1 MAWAYGESNIVFV
14 KIFAGIIG
22 LLILIACT
30 FGLWFGLLFFPDI
43 SIQFNAG
50 YLLNYFLFLFISV
63 FLIWYG
69 FWR

>member
-1 MAWAYGESNIVFV
+1 MAGIYGESNIAFI
-14 KIFAGIIG
+14 KSFAGIIG

-30 FGLWFGLLFFPDI
+30 FGLWFGVLFFPDI
-43 SIQFNAG
+43 NIQFDIG
-50 YLLNYFLFLFISV
+50 YLFDYFVFLFISI